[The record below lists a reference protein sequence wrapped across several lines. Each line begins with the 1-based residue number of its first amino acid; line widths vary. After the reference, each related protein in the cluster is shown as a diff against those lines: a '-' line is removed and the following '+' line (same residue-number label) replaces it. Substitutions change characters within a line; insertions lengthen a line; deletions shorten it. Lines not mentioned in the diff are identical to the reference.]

1 MGDSWGALAVP
12 YLLAKY
18 VFPRM
23 EHVGWTGLHE
33 AALLEKSRPYSLEL
47 RANWAR
53 LKVAH
58 VREGTGNGR
67 CLKKDRWCDT
77 LLFRAQDACM
87 ADSVRVNRAVQRL
100 AVMGFVKVTCSRA
113 GAMARDWADRA
124 GLQVRVCVA
133 RWPLMQGDVVGARS
147 APDWCELPRKQ
158 VQWIGRNILSVRD
171 FVWHKDGHMELTE
184 VEMEVRDAVRG
195 EVTINR
201 VKRHYFER
209 NYKYAYSVTPEA
221 IEVARRA
228 ATWIAVHFWRRG
240 LFAVQYDGM
249 SPAAVTRALRARRQ
263 GYEGG
268 MPAGAVITEEE
279 AIRRWLAGER
289 AYFRGTFGGKVRA
302 SHVVSGR
309 GALGACKLRGARW

>member
-87 ADSVRVNRAVQRL
+87 ADSVRVNWAVQRL

-133 RWPLMQGDVVGARS
+133 RLPQMLGDVVGARS
-147 APDWCELPRKQ
+147 AFDWYGVHGDRYSSTRDRLSTAVAVNVRKWQ
-158 VQWIGRNILSVRD
+158 SATGR
-171 FVWHKDGHMELTE
+171 
-184 VEMEVRDAVRG
+184 
-195 EVTINR
+195 
-201 VKRHYFER
+201 ER
-209 NYKYAYSVTPEA
+209 
-221 IEVARRA
+221 RR
-228 ATWIAVHFWRRG
+228 R
-240 LFAVQYDGM
+240 
-249 SPAAVTRALRARRQ
+249 STR
-263 GYEGG
+263 
-268 MPAGAVITEEE
+268 
-279 AIRRWLAGER
+279 
-289 AYFRGTFGGKVRA
+289 
-302 SHVVSGR
+302 
-309 GALGACKLRGARW
+309 

>member
-133 RWPLMQGDVVGARS
+133 RWPLSTPS
-147 APDWCELPRKQ
+147 AHSGL
-158 VQWIGRNILSVRD
+158 QW
-171 FVWHKDGHMELTE
+171 
-184 VEMEVRDAVRG
+184 
-195 EVTINR
+195 
-201 VKRHYFER
+201 
-209 NYKYAYSVTPEA
+209 
-221 IEVARRA
+221 
-228 ATWIAVHFWRRG
+228 
-240 LFAVQYDGM
+240 
-249 SPAAVTRALRARRQ
+249 
-263 GYEGG
+263 
-268 MPAGAVITEEE
+268 
-279 AIRRWLAGER
+279 
-289 AYFRGTFGGKVRA
+289 
-302 SHVVSGR
+302 
-309 GALGACKLRGARW
+309 